1 MIRRFEQKDLDQI
14 MRIEAQAFPKS
25 PYTREM
31 FMAYHRSFPATF
43 LVFEEDAL
51 LAYIIFKLDG
61 HVVSLAVDP
70 AHRRRKIGT
79 RLMKA
84 CESRCRADRF
94 LVEVR
99 EGNVRA
105 QRFYERLGFR
115 MKSKIRRYYGTEDAY
130 VMEKARSQVDRKGI
144 TGDS

>member
-1 MIRRFEQKDLDQI
+1 MIRRFEPKDLDQI

-25 PYTREM
+25 PYTRELL
-31 FMAYHRSFPATF
+31 MAYHRGFPATF
-43 LVFEEDAL
+43 LVFEENTL
-51 LAYIIFKLDG
+51 LAYLIFKPDG

-70 AHRRRKIGT
+70 AHRRRRIGT

-84 CESRCRADRF
+84 CESRCRADRL

-99 EGNVRA
+99 EGNIRA

-115 MKSKIRRYYGTEDAY
+115 MTSRIRRYYGSEDAY
-130 VMEKARSQVDRKGI
+130 VMEKARSQTDRKGI
-144 TGDS
+144 TGDP